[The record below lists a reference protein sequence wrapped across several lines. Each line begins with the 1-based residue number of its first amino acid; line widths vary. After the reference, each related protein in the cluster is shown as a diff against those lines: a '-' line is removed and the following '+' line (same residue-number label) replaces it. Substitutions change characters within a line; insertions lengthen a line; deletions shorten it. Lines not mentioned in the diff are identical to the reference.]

1 MRDAGCAVIPVL
13 AKPVTIT
20 GNEYEIECCSF
31 SSRIPGVVDSLST
44 IFKEA
49 ELPSLRTLEVPDGE
63 AIEVTRALMA
73 QGFPVGPSSGLNF
86 RAAVMAIEQL
96 GLSGPVVTIFAD
108 RMERYFTT
116 EMFAPYR

>member
-1 MRDAGCAVIPVL
+1 MLFRSVTFGTDA
-13 AKPVTIT
+13 
-20 GNEYEIECCSF
+20 YEVECCSF

-44 IFKEA
+44 IFKEE
-49 ELPSLRTLEVPDGE
+49 ELPGLATIEVPDGD
-63 AIEVTRALMA
+63 AIEATRALMA

-96 GLSGPVVTIFAD
+96 GITGPVVTVFAD